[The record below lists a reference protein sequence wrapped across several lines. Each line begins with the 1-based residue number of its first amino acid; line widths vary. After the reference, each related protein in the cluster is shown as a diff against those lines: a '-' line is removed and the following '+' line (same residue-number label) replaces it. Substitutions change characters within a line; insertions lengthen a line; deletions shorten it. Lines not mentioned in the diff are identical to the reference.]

1 LSRLN
6 VTRNNVQTFRNI
18 DNVIALHKCKL
29 CDFGERIYPIELEI
43 KDTTDTDKST
53 SYLVL
58 HLNIYSVGRLRTKLY
73 EKRDDFNFPIVN
85 FPSIC
90 SNISATPAYE
100 ESLHLCSAMTLSIL
114 RNVWT
119 LFLVT
124 FNDCLCVILLF
135 SSSSFFYYC

>member
-1 LSRLN
+1 MTQRQSLN

-18 DNVIALHKCKL
+18 DNVLALHKCKL

-43 KDTTDTDKST
+43 KDTTDTDRST

-58 HLNIYSVGRLRTKLY
+58 HLNIYSVGRLRTKLC

-100 ESLHLCSAMTLSIL
+100 VYISQMI
-114 RNVWT
+114 R
-119 LFLVT
+119 
-124 FNDCLCVILLF
+124 
-135 SSSSFFYYC
+135 YYRACGSNHDFPD